1 MFSSI
6 YFVWAPMRHDC
17 WLAEHVHFH
26 ETALF
31 SFVYRMH
38 WALPFVLS
46 KWIHGILLARETFP
60 ISDHHQIYKWH
71 QFDTSEYLCLNGWQ
85 IAVFQCVRT
94 EKKRF
99 NVDKLLFDFQFA
111 LKSAVW
117 SKFEM
122 KFVSRTLFTMVFRS
136 YSIAW
141 IIWLK
146 LDDISKYFQMNLIN
160 NYFSQLENVF
170 LLLENPSQTMNHH

>member
-1 MFSSI
+1 MQPI
-6 YFVWAPMRHDC
+6 NVWAPHFNTFDFKAVDIVPCSIWFARIVRVFSLKKLLLFLRKKKHIEAIVFFDLFC
-17 WLAEHVHFH
+17 LSTHASWLLIGRTRTLSWNRAIFICLSY
-26 ETALF
+26 A
-31 SFVYRMH
+31 

-85 IAVFQCVRT
+85 IAMFQCMRT

-111 LKSAVW
+111 LKSA
-117 SKFEM
+117 
-122 KFVSRTLFTMVFRS
+122 
-136 YSIAW
+136 I
-141 IIWLK
+141 
-146 LDDISKYFQMNLIN
+146 
-160 NYFSQLENVF
+160 
-170 LLLENPSQTMNHH
+170 